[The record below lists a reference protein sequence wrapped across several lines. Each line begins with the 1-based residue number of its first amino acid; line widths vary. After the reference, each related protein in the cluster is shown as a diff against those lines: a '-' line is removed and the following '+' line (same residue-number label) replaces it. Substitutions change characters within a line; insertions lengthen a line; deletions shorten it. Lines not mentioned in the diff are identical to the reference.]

1 MTDNTNR
8 GGFLLPYLYLF
19 WFILLYCVT
28 CSSVYRF
35 PTTIKPCQETSY
47 ACMLYSINTK
57 TSQPKI
63 VCQSF
68 GLVNI
73 IISPKLCMTLVQSIY
88 MHYTHISIRDRMAE
102 WSRALTSDMG
112 LFPKEQDGQMVKGFD
127 LWHGFVPYHPPQVI
141 RLPDTYLSPGVS
153 PISSL

>member
-1 MTDNTNR
+1 MLHVPLYTD
-8 GGFLLPYLYLF
+8 LQ
-19 WFILLYCVT
+19 
-28 CSSVYRF
+28 
-35 PTTIKPCQETSY
+35 TTIKPCQETSY

-73 IISPKLCMTLVQSIY
+73 IISPKLCATLVQSIY

-112 LFPKEQDGQMVKGFD
+112 LFPKEQDGRMVWP
-127 LWHGFVPYHPPQVI
+127 LTWVCS
-141 RLPDTYLSPGVS
+141 LSPT
-153 PISSL
+153 SSDKASRHLPQSRGFTDQLIIINLYWLCYQRKSGSHDKHK